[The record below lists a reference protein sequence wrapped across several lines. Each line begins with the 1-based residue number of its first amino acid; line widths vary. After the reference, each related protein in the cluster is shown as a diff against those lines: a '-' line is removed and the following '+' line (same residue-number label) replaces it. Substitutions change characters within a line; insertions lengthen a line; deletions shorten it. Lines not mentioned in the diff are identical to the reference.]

1 MSIQE
6 EILKLARGVKEAS
19 RCLLKCSGKLKDE
32 VLIAMSRTIRENKD
46 LLLEANQRDIA
57 LAQEENLPPA
67 LIDRLLLNDK
77 RIDSMADGLKDV
89 AQLKDP
95 VGEVVGMWRR
105 PNGLQIGQIRVP
117 LGVVGIIYES
127 RPNVTADATGLCLK
141 SGNAIILRGGR
152 EAINSNKA
160 IASLLQETLRGYGF
174 PKFLITLIES
184 TDRAWVQELVKLN
197 GYIDVVILRG
207 GKALLDVIGQE
218 SKVPIIAHGEGNCHT
233 YVDKDADIDMAVKI
247 AFNAK
252 VQRPGVCNAMETL
265 LVHKERAEEFL
276 PIIAKKLKE
285 AQVEIRGCPRTREII
300 TDIDEA
306 IEEDWYKEYLDLILA
321 VKVVGSLDEAIDHIN
336 RYGSSHSE
344 AIVTSSYQ
352 NSRRFL
358 EEVDAAAVY
367 VNASTR
373 FTDGGEF
380 GLGAEIGISTQKLH
394 ARGPMG
400 LRELTTTKFIIL
412 GDGQI
417 RE

>member
-6 EILKLARGVKEAS
+6 EILKLAREVKEAS
-19 RCLLKCSGKLKDE
+19 RYLSKCSSKLKDE
-32 VLIAMSRTIRENKD
+32 VLLAMSKKIKEKKD
-46 LLLEANQRDIA
+46 LLLEANQKDIA
-57 LAQEENLPPA
+57 SAEEENLPPA

-160 IASLLQETLRGYGF
+160 IASLLQEALKRHDL
-174 PKFLITLIES
+174 PEPLITLIES

-207 GKALLDVIGQE
+207 GKALLNVIGQE

-233 YVDKDADIDMAVKI
+233 YIDKGADIDMAVKI

-358 EEVDAAAVY
+358 EEVDAAAIY